1 MDFRKD
7 HARFLL
13 DDWTEVSRLMRTEL
27 QSDIRLLNE
36 ANERILSHGGKMIRP
51 AMSLLFSRACGGRV
65 SDGGRKVAA
74 AAELLH
80 NATLLH
86 DDVADCSEERRGIP
100 TTSSILGANASVLL
114 GDYWLVKAM
123 ELILD
128 CGPCSDRVTRIFSK
142 TLSDLAS
149 GEMLQLQKAVQG
161 DTSREDY
168 FRIIY
173 SKTASLFEASC
184 VSAAL
189 CAGASET
196 LVEAAREY
204 GVRAGIAFQIKD
216 DILDYTATD
225 ALGKPVG
232 LDLHE
237 KKITLPL
244 LGALQQVG
252 GDEDREVRR
261 MVCEIDVHPEHYER
275 IRSFVFE
282 KEGIAYAESVLEEYI
297 AKAKEALGAFPAGEA
312 VELLAS
318 LADFIGER
326 QK

>member
-1 MDFRKD
+1 MDFVQD
-7 HARFLL
+7 HIRFLEA
-13 DDWTEVSRLMRTEL
+13 DWKEVGRLMRDVL
-27 QSDIRLLNE
+27 QSDIRLLGETNS
-36 ANERILSHGGKMIRP
+36 RMLSHCGKMLRP
-51 AMSLLFSRACGGRV
+51 AMSLLVSRACGGTV
-65 SDGGRKVAA
+65 SEAGRKVAA

-86 DDVADCSEERRGIP
+86 DDVADGSEERRGFP
-100 TTSSILGANASVLL
+100 TVSSLLGDRASVLL

-149 GEMLQLQKAVQG
+149 GEMLQLQKAAQG
-161 DTSREDY
+161 DTSQEDY
-168 FRIIY
+168 LRIIY

-184 VSAAL
+184 VSAAV
-189 CAGASET
+189 CAGASEEM
-196 LVEAAREY
+196 VEAARAY
-204 GVRAGIAFQIKD
+204 GVSTGIAFQIKD

-232 LDLHE
+232 IDLRE

-244 LGALQQVG
+244 LGALQRVDDG
-252 GDEDREVRR
+252 RNRLVRQ
-261 MVCEIDVHPEHYER
+261 MVCEIDGHPEHCER
-275 IRSFVFE
+275 IRAFVFAQ
-282 KEGIAYAESVLEEYI
+282 EGVAYAQGVLEEYVD
-297 AKAKEALGAFPAGEA
+297 KAKEALRAFPAGEA
-312 VELLAS
+312 VELLKG

-326 QK
+326 KS